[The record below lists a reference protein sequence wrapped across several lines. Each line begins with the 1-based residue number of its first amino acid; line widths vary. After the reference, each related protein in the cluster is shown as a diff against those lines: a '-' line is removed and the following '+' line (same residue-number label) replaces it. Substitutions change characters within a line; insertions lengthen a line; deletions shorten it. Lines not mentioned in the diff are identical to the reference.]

1 MRRRLQRHILAGAA
15 LLAGLG
21 GGLAAGPAGAV
32 TQITGA
38 GSTFVYPV
46 LSKWA
51 EAYHRET
58 GVRLNYQSIG
68 SGGGIRQIKA
78 GTVDF
83 GASDAPLRP
92 EALEQ
97 AGLAQFPVI
106 IGGVVPVVNLPGIG
120 PGELKLSPE
129 VLASLFL
136 GEIER
141 WDDERIRRLNPG
153 LALPDRKVTVVH
165 RSDGSG
171 TTWIF
176 TNYLSKVS
184 PRWARRVGNAKAVRW
199 PAGVGGKGNEGVASY
214 VRRIK
219 GAIGY
224 VEYAYALQNRMTY
237 ALLRNRAGRFV
248 APTARSFAAA
258 AANADWRHA
267 PGYYLVLTDQPGEAS
282 WPITGATFVLVHRRQ
297 ERPEVGQAV
306 LRFFDWAFRHGAGI
320 AEELD
325 YVPLPP
331 EVVDLVEETWR
342 EQVRGPDGRA
352 LWPAR

>member
-1 MRRRLQRHILAGAA
+1 MRKRLHRPLLAGILLLGLAGAA
-15 LLAGLG
+15 
-21 GGLAAGPAGAV
+21 AAEV
-32 TQITGA
+32 DQITGA

-51 EAYHRET
+51 EVYHRET

-78 GTVDF
+78 RTVDF
-83 GASDAPLRP
+83 GASDAPLEP
-92 EALEQ
+92 QALEQ
-97 AGLAQFPVI
+97 AGLVQFPVI

-120 PGELKLSPE
+120 PGELRLSPE
-129 VLASLFL
+129 ALAGLFL
-136 GEIER
+136 GEISR
-141 WDDERIRRLNPG
+141 WNDPRLQALNPG
-153 LALPDRKVTVVH
+153 LSLPDRKVTVVR

-184 PRWARRVGNAKAVRW
+184 PQWARRVGSGKAVRW
-199 PAGVGGKGNEGVASY
+199 PAGVGAKGNEGVAAY
-214 VRRIK
+214 VRRLK
-219 GAIGY
+219 GSIGY

-237 ALLRNRAGRFV
+237 ALLRNRAGHFV
-248 APTARSFAAA
+248 APTADSFAAA

-267 PGYYLVLTDQPGEAS
+267 PGYHLVLTDQPGEAS
-282 WPITGATFVLVHRRQ
+282 WPITGATFVLLHRRQ
-297 ERPEVGQAV
+297 ERPEMGRAV

-320 AEELD
+320 AEELH
-325 YVPLPP
+325 YVPLPQ
-331 EVVDLVEETWR
+331 EVVELVEETWR
-342 EQVRGPDGRA
+342 EQVRGPDGRP